1 MFEKSGIADHFKRK
15 TRRRAGSAAVPLFFQ
30 IHFDDWGAYLSV
42 IDKNGAEILPDY
54 THYSGATRAVLRS
67 LEQLADRNAFVIDWE
82 KTASR
87 IYLGEHE
94 YLLWQLQ
101 ACDNVI
107 DAKSNPVDFAQ
118 GKGKL
123 VVELEKGEDG
133 RFYSRLKVEHKN
145 RLLDRVRILSESLLL
160 SGQTIYEILPIGEA
174 YQYFSLFEASFR
186 EHELEQFLSL
196 LFSYAEHIDLRY
208 QDFEVQTRTEPVEVK
223 PCLIFEKVEADN
235 SLQLR
240 VAQELPNISFDFL
253 EQFDLYRIA
262 EVNEMER
269 VISVRPIQQNGGL
282 EGASKVFRL
291 LKKHAPTTRERS
303 EIIREENR
311 FIIPEKT
318 AAQFVYNE
326 LPELLNTFTVYG
338 AERLKTYRVRAVQP
352 RLDLSLSS
360 GIDYFEG
367 EAFLDFDGERIA
379 LFDAIHQFNK
389 HKYLKLSDG
398 THAIVNPDYL
408 QKLERIFKKEK
419 KGVRLSFFDLPVA
432 EALLSEKLEQATFV
446 KAREVFEGFN
456 HIRSQKTRLPEINA
470 ELRTYQKDGFKWL
483 RYLNK
488 HGLGGCLADDMGLG
502 KTLQTITLLSS
513 LYPEERLPSLI
524 VMPRSLL
531 YNWQNEVNKFSPG
544 LETHLYYGQG
554 RNWAKASKAHLIL
567 TTYGTV
573 RNDIEE
579 MKAHAFC
586 YVILDESQHIKN
598 YQSQTSQAITL
609 LDSKHRLALSGTPIE
624 NNLSELYSLFRFL
637 NPAMFRS
644 MRDFNEHYAAPIQKN
659 NDKQVIAELRT
670 KIYPFVLRRLKQE
683 VLTELPD
690 KTEQVLYV
698 EMSPEHK
705 VIYEERRFY
714 YRQTIRNEIAAGGFQ
729 KARFAIIQGLSE
741 LRQLATVPESK
752 TDGAIISPKLEALEE
767 RLVEAFANGH
777 KVLIFV
783 NFLAGIESISEVLD
797 RLGVDF
803 VSMTGATRNRQQLVD
818 HFQHDRKCKAFLMTL
833 KTGGLGLNLTAAD
846 TIFIYD
852 PWWNVAAENQAID
865 RAHRIGQ
872 TQKVI
877 SYKLITRGTIE
888 EKILLLQDKKREL
901 FNDIIS
907 SDGVALKSLSES
919 DIDFILE

>member
-1 MFEKSGIADHFKRK
+1 MFEKNGISDHFKRK
-15 TRRRAGSAAVPLFFQ
+15 ARRRTGNHPAQVYFQ
-30 IHFDDWGAYLSV
+30 INFDDWGAYLSV
-42 IDKNGAEILPDY
+42 IDKNGAELSPDY
-54 THYSGATRAVLRS
+54 VNYSGATRSVLRS
-67 LEQLADRNAFVIDWE
+67 LEQLLDRNDFVIDWE
-82 KTASR
+82 KPKIR

-101 ACDNVI
+101 ACDNVF
-107 DAKSNPVDFAQ
+107 DSRQNPLSFAPGQ
-118 GKGKL
+118 GKMI
-123 VVELEKGEDG
+123 VELEKGEAG
-133 RFYSRLKVEHKN
+133 RLHSRLKLEHGGQ
-145 RLLDRVRILSESLLL
+145 LLDEVQVISENHILSE
-160 SGQTIYEILPIGEA
+160 QKIYEIAPLGEA
-174 YQYFSLFEASFR
+174 YQQLALFETELA
-186 EHELEQFLSL
+186 EIELEQFLSL
-196 LFSYAEHIDLRY
+196 LFSYAEHIELRY
-208 QDFEVQTRTEPVEVK
+208 QDFDVQKRTEPVEVK
-223 PCLIFEKVEADN
+223 PCLVFEKVDADN
-235 SLQLR
+235 SLQIR

-253 EQFDLYRIA
+253 EQFDVYKIA

-282 EGASKVFRL
+282 EDASKVFRL
-291 LKKHAPTTRERS
+291 LKKHAPTTRERG

-318 AAQFVYNE
+318 AALFVYNE
-326 LPELLNTFTVYG
+326 LPELLNYFTVYG
-338 AERLKTYRVRAVQP
+338 AEKLKTYRVRAVQP
-352 RLDLSLSS
+352 RLDLSLNS
-360 GIDYFEG
+360 GINYFEG
-367 EAFLDFDGERIA
+367 EAVLDFEGERIA
-379 LFDAIHQFNK
+379 LFDAIRQFKK

-419 KGVRLSFFDLPVA
+419 KGVKLSFFDLPIA
-432 EALLSEKLEQATFV
+432 ESLLSEKLDHAVFDQ
-446 KAREVFEGFN
+446 AREVFEGFN

-470 ELRTYQKDGFKWL
+470 ELRTYQKDGYKWL

-513 LYPEERLPSLI
+513 IYPEERLPSLI

-531 YNWQNEVNKFSPG
+531 YNWQNEVAKFSPQ
-544 LETHLYYGQG
+544 LKTHLYYGQG
-554 RNWAKASKAHLIL
+554 RNWKSASKAQLIL

-573 RNDIEE
+573 RNDIESL
-579 MKAHAFC
+579 KDQAFS
-586 YVILDESQHIKN
+586 YVVLDESQHIKN
-598 YQSQTSQAITL
+598 YQSQTSQSVTL
-609 LDSKHRLALSGTPIE
+609 LNSKHRLALSGTPIE
-624 NNLSELYSLFRFL
+624 NNLGELYSLFRFL

-644 MRDFNEHYAAPIQKN
+644 VRDFNEHYATPIQKN
-659 NDKQVIAELRT
+659 HDKRVITELRA

-690 KTEQVLYV
+690 KMEQILYV
-698 EMSPEHK
+698 EMSPEQK
-705 VIYEERRFY
+705 VIYEERRMY
-714 YRQTIRNEIAAGGFQ
+714 YQQAIQQEIATSGFQ

-752 TDGAIISPKLEALEE
+752 TEGAVISPKLEVLEE

-783 NFLAGIESISEVLD
+783 NYLAGIESISEVLE
-797 RLGVDF
+797 RIGVNF
-803 VSMTGATRNRQQLVD
+803 VSMTGGTRNRQELVD
-818 HFQHDRKCKAFLMTL
+818 QFQNDRKCKAFLMTL

-852 PWWNVAAENQAID
+852 PWWNIAAETQAVD

-877 SYKLITRGTIE
+877 SYKLITQGTIE
-888 EKILLLQDKKREL
+888 EKILILQEKKKEL
-901 FNDIIS
+901 FDDIIS
-907 SDGVALKSLSES
+907 SDGAALKSLSES
-919 DIDFILE
+919 DIDFILG